1 MIEIDLNFL
10 NPLWNRI
17 VDSVRKCT
25 SQGLIM
31 DLYNIHVSLLTFPF
45 LCIPVIVLILKVSHW
60 QILLSR
66 KLNIYP
72 RVKQECAVMYKLTVT
87 NNQVSMIHLVLKIL
101 LELQIVRINK
111 IRQIYIFL
119 RYLFIWLYSILV
131 VICEIEFPDQGS
143 YLGPLHWECRILATG
158 PPGKS
163 WICIFKTGL
172 VIAEPLLEWQ
182 ESSRM
187 IEWLPF
193 ICDFYLG
200 RFLTSFFLLKFEY

>member
-1 MIEIDLNFL
+1 
-10 NPLWNRI
+10 
-17 VDSVRKCT
+17 
-25 SQGLIM
+25 M

-111 IRQIYIFL
+111 IRQIYIFF
-119 RYLFIWLYSILV
+119 YLFDCTRS
-131 VICEIEFPDQGS
+131 
-143 YLGPLHWECRILATG
+143 
-158 PPGKS
+158 
-163 WICIFKTGL
+163 
-172 VIAEPLLEWQ
+172 
-182 ESSRM
+182 
-187 IEWLPF
+187 
-193 ICDFYLG
+193 
-200 RFLTSFFLLKFEY
+200 